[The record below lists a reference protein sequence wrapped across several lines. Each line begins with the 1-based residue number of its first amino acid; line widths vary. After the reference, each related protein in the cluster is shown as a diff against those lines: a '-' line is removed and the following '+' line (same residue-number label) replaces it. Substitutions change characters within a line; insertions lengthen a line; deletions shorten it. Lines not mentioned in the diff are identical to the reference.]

1 MTRTERA
8 GAARAASDPPAQDAH
23 IQDALYRIA
32 SAASAAH
39 DLDAFYAEMQAIV
52 GEFMYAENM
61 YIALYDAERQRI
73 NFPYYVDTVDTDL
86 PDPRA
91 WEPFGVGDARGAT
104 AYALRLGKPMIMD
117 RARLE
122 AMVASGDFDLVGA
135 PAESAMAAPLL
146 AEGRQLGLL
155 AVQSYVPEHVYD
167 ESDLELLTFVAQH
180 IGSALSRARAIEE
193 TRERNAELAVINE
206 IGEALARQLDFDAIV
221 QLVGERVREI
231 FSAKG
236 IFIALYHPETA
247 TLTYPYDLDEGEPF
261 QRGVRPF
268 GPGITSQVIKTAR
281 PLRLSTIE
289 EQDAAG
295 AISVGGTETQSWLGV
310 PIKAGEQVIG
320 VVGLE
325 SIEAYAYSEADERL
339 LSTLASSMGVAL
351 ENARLF
357 GETKRLLAE
366 ADQRAA
372 ELAVINEIG
381 TALAKQLD
389 FHEICELVG
398 ERVRAIFRTPS
409 VSIGIYDD
417 TTKMI
422 SWPYELDYG
431 IRIHSEPMAL
441 GPGLTSRL
449 ITTRAP
455 LRGATSPELMALGAI
470 PDGVTVTESWL
481 GVPILSGDRVTGV
494 IFLESTEPHVFVEA
508 DERLLTTIAASMG
521 VALENARLF
530 DETKRLLTETDER
543 AAELALINDVQ
554 QGLAEKLDMQSM
566 YDLVGDRIQSIFDAQ
581 VVDIAV
587 VDRGDGLIH
596 FPYVMEGGERFP
608 DDPRP
613 NVNNH
618 RTLVMDSRQPLK
630 LDRDIRSWAESH
642 GFEWYIQPGTR
653 APQSAIF
660 VPLTAGDHATGVI
673 SLQNLDREDAFTD
686 ADVELL
692 STLASSLSVALENA
706 RLFDETKRLL
716 AETDERAAELAII
729 SEVQRGLAERLDMQ
743 AMYEVVGDKIQ
754 EIFDAQVVDI
764 GIVDDELGKIFFPY
778 TIERGRRFADEPMPI
793 EGPRARVL
801 DTREPLVINDHA
813 GERVV
818 EMGQAS
824 AVLSGEPALSI
835 VYAPLVV
842 GDEARG
848 VISLQNLDRE
858 DAFSEGDVRLL
869 TTLAASLSVSLENAR
884 LISETRQRVAELD
897 TINRVSQAIS
907 SEIDLGALI
916 ELVGERIRETFA
928 ADIAF
933 VALLDESTQTITFP
947 YHSEHGAREPQEPI
961 QLGSGL
967 SSRIL
972 VTREPLLLNRASQ
985 FDELQGEQIGTPA
998 LSWLGVPIVAGDQA
1012 IGVISVQST
1021 RDEGRFG
1028 ESDVRL
1034 LHTIAANVGVAI
1046 QNARLY
1052 RESHRHATEMAALA
1066 DVGREI
1072 SATLDPTA
1080 VLERI
1085 AEHAI
1090 NLLAGQSSAVYLI
1103 QPDGRTF
1110 KAIVG
1115 WGPIAEEIKA
1125 DTLTFGQ
1132 GVIGSVLEAGKAE
1145 YVNDVVSDPR
1155 VRILPGTDPDEFD
1168 RLMVAPLMSHD
1179 EVIGG
1184 MAVWRPIPSE
1194 LYTESDLQLLI
1205 GLSQQ
1210 ATIAIDNARLYRE
1223 AQEARDAAQDADRAK
1238 STFLA
1243 AMSHEIRTPM
1253 NAIIGMSGLMLD
1265 TQLTDEQRDYAETI
1279 RTSGDALL
1287 TIINDILDFSKIEAG
1302 RVELDHEPFDLRA
1315 CIERAVDVLAPT
1327 AAGKQ
1332 LELLYAIDEDLPRTV
1347 VGDQGR
1353 VRQIVINLLSNAIKF
1368 TEHGEV
1374 ELSVSGAPTSTNG
1387 LRAASRWRFTIRVR
1401 DTGIGIAPDRMS
1413 RLFQS
1418 FSQADASISRRYG
1431 GTGLGLAISR
1441 RLAEL
1446 MDGSL
1451 IATSDGIAGRGSTF
1465 ELTFEANAATDEVA
1479 VAPVRLVDMAGRHIL
1494 VVDDNAT
1501 NRRILRTLIER
1512 WGMTARDTGSPREAL
1527 GWVAAGERFDLVI
1540 ADLHMPELDG
1550 IALATAVRAS
1560 ATGAQTPVIVLSS
1573 IGVHERESDA
1583 VATSL
1588 VKPVKPSA
1596 LHDAIAT
1603 VLAGDAASVS
1613 VRPTGAGIDHDLGAR
1628 HPLRI
1633 LLAEDNAV
1641 NQKLALRLL
1650 ERMGYRADVAEN
1662 GLAAISA
1669 VEGSTYDVILMDV
1682 QMPELDGLEATRR
1695 IRRRWPGGRP
1705 RIVAMTANAMDGDR
1719 EACLAAGMDDYIAKP
1734 IAPEALQ
1741 ASLMA
1746 SPSGDGVSA

>member
-1 MTRTERA
+1 
-8 GAARAASDPPAQDAH
+8 
-23 IQDALYRIA
+23 
-32 SAASAAH
+32 
-39 DLDAFYAEMQAIV
+39 
-52 GEFMYAENM
+52 
-61 YIALYDAERQRI
+61 
-73 NFPYYVDTVDTDL
+73 
-86 PDPRA
+86 
-91 WEPFGVGDARGAT
+91 
-104 AYALRLGKPMIMD
+104 
-117 RARLE
+117 
-122 AMVASGDFDLVGA
+122 
-135 PAESAMAAPLL
+135 
-146 AEGRQLGLL
+146 
-155 AVQSYVPEHVYD
+155 
-167 ESDLELLTFVAQH
+167 
-180 IGSALSRARAIEE
+180 
-193 TRERNAELAVINE
+193 
-206 IGEALARQLDFDAIV
+206 
-221 QLVGERVREI
+221 
-231 FSAKG
+231 
-236 IFIALYHPETA
+236 
-247 TLTYPYDLDEGEPF
+247 
-261 QRGVRPF
+261 
-268 GPGITSQVIKTAR
+268 
-281 PLRLSTIE
+281 
-289 EQDAAG
+289 
-295 AISVGGTETQSWLGV
+295 
-310 PIKAGEQVIG
+310 
-320 VVGLE
+320 
-325 SIEAYAYSEADERL
+325 
-339 LSTLASSMGVAL
+339 
-351 ENARLF
+351 
-357 GETKRLLAE
+357 
-366 ADQRAA
+366 
-372 ELAVINEIG
+372 
-381 TALAKQLD
+381 
-389 FHEICELVG
+389 
-398 ERVRAIFRTPS
+398 
-409 VSIGIYDD
+409 
-417 TTKMI
+417 
-422 SWPYELDYG
+422 
-431 IRIHSEPMAL
+431 
-441 GPGLTSRL
+441 
-449 ITTRAP
+449 
-455 LRGATSPELMALGAI
+455 
-470 PDGVTVTESWL
+470 
-481 GVPILSGDRVTGV
+481 
-494 IFLESTEPHVFVEA
+494 
-508 DERLLTTIAASMG
+508 
-521 VALENARLF
+521 
-530 DETKRLLTETDER
+530 
-543 AAELALINDVQ
+543 
-554 QGLAEKLDMQSM
+554 
-566 YDLVGDRIQSIFDAQ
+566 
-581 VVDIAV
+581 
-587 VDRGDGLIH
+587 
-596 FPYVMEGGERFP
+596 
-608 DDPRP
+608 
-613 NVNNH
+613 
-618 RTLVMDSRQPLK
+618 
-630 LDRDIRSWAESH
+630 
-642 GFEWYIQPGTR
+642 
-653 APQSAIF
+653 
-660 VPLTAGDHATGVI
+660 
-673 SLQNLDREDAFTD
+673 
-686 ADVELL
+686 
-692 STLASSLSVALENA
+692 
-706 RLFDETKRLL
+706 
-716 AETDERAAELAII
+716 
-729 SEVQRGLAERLDMQ
+729 
-743 AMYEVVGDKIQ
+743 
-754 EIFDAQVVDI
+754 
-764 GIVDDELGKIFFPY
+764 
-778 TIERGRRFADEPMPI
+778 
-793 EGPRARVL
+793 
-801 DTREPLVINDHA
+801 
-813 GERVV
+813 
-818 EMGQAS
+818 
-824 AVLSGEPALSI
+824 
-835 VYAPLVV
+835 
-842 GDEARG
+842 
-848 VISLQNLDRE
+848 
-858 DAFSEGDVRLL
+858 
-869 TTLAASLSVSLENAR
+869 
-884 LISETRQRVAELD
+884 
-897 TINRVSQAIS
+897 
-907 SEIDLGALI
+907 
-916 ELVGERIRETFA
+916 
-928 ADIAF
+928 
-933 VALLDESTQTITFP
+933 
-947 YHSEHGAREPQEPI
+947 
-961 QLGSGL
+961 
-967 SSRIL
+967 
-972 VTREPLLLNRASQ
+972 
-985 FDELQGEQIGTPA
+985 
-998 LSWLGVPIVAGDQA
+998 LSWLGVPIVAGDQS
-1012 IGVISVQST
+1012 IGVVSVQST
-1021 RDEGRFG
+1021 NQEGRFG
-1028 ESDVRL
+1028 PDDVRL
-1034 LHTIAANVGVAI
+1034 LTTIAAGVGTAI

-1052 RESHRHATEMAALA
+1052 RETDRRAKEMAALA

-1194 LYTESDLQLLI
+1194 LYTDSDLQLLI

-1332 LELLYAIDEDLPRTV
+1332 LELLYAVDEDLPRTV

-1374 ELSVSGAPTSTNG
+1374 ELSVSGAPTATNG
-1387 LRAASRWRFTIRVR
+1387 VRATSRWRFTIRVR

-1446 MDGSL
+1446 MDGS
-1451 IATSDGIAGRGSTF
+1451 IVATSDGIAGRGSTF
-1465 ELTFEANAATDEVA
+1465 ELSFEANAATDEVA

-1527 GWVAAGERFDLVI
+1527 GWVAGGERFDLVI

-1603 VLAGDAASVS
+1603 VLAGHAAAVS

-1695 IRRRWPGGRP
+1695 IRRRWPGDRP

-1746 SPSGDGVSA
+1746 SPSGDGASA